1 MRKLFSH
8 EKSNVYALARS
19 WSSWVERARFVL
31 HSFLTM
37 LDKRENGSKEMV
49 EKRKMV
55 REKSIG
61 QEKKLGGTQKILLPL
76 N

>member
-1 MRKLFSH
+1 M
-8 EKSNVYALARS
+8 
-19 WSSWVERARFVL
+19 L

-55 REKSIG
+55 REKKGEKSIG